1 MLRSAVF
8 VACVAAASAFGLAP
22 QALRAP
28 LAAATRQTCPTS
40 KPSLLGL
47 QMNRNRTRLI
57 STPKWRRI
65 AEKKAARLEAA
76 KHLSPE
82 EFVPCRTISKLSLL
96 QFAAYM
102 AKQGFARKK
111 ADLDYKTGPEAVARR
126 KSEKK

>member
-82 EFVPCRTISKLSLL
+82 EF
-96 QFAAYM
+96 AAYM